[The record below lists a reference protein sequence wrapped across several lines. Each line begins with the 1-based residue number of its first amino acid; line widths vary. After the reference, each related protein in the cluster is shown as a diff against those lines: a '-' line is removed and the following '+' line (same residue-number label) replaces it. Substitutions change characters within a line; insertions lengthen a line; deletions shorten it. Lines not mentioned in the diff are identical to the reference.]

1 MFINKFFNNISGHQ
15 ISKFGIYGIG
25 QAVNL
30 ISPLLVLPYIIS
42 ICGEEGLGKSGVGFS
57 LALIAIV
64 LVDYGSYIN
73 GTKDVSIN
81 TTNKVVLE
89 EIFLKVYLSKS
100 ILLIL
105 VLFFLSLFCLI
116 IPFFRRDF
124 IQFLLSFSI
133 IVGQFVNPTWFLQ
146 GIQNFKWIS
155 IINVLS
161 KVLYLLL
168 IFIFIK
174 QPQDYIYINLF
185 YGLGLFFSS
194 LIAFFWIRKKFS
206 FNLSN
211 FSMVKAKELI
221 KSEFS
226 LTISQLFFSFYQY
239 SPIIIVGFLGG
250 NQMAGQFKIIDQI
263 VMLFRTYFQVFFNFI
278 YPDVCLRIFNN
289 AKEGVSNWF
298 LKNVLNYVL
307 ILFIII
313 LFYWKST
320 DILMYFNVE
329 NNSFKAIQGN
339 FEIALLIPVFMGIS
353 FALKQ
358 LVFAFS
364 KNNVYIFITI
374 ITTFLS
380 LLLVGLLTSTFGLLG
395 AFLTLIFT
403 EIIVVT
409 LYLIV
414 LKDVFFLKIESN
426 VEI

>member
-1 MFINKFFNNISGHQ
+1 
-15 ISKFGIYGIG
+15 
-25 QAVNL
+25 
-30 ISPLLVLPYIIS
+30 
-42 ICGEEGLGKSGVGFS
+42 
-57 LALIAIV
+57 
-64 LVDYGSYIN
+64 
-73 GTKDVSIN
+73 
-81 TTNKVVLE
+81 
-89 EIFLKVYLSKS
+89 
-100 ILLIL
+100 
-105 VLFFLSLFCLI
+105 
-116 IPFFRRDF
+116 
-124 IQFLLSFSI
+124 
-133 IVGQFVNPTWFLQ
+133 
-146 GIQNFKWIS
+146 
-155 IINVLS
+155 
-161 KVLYLLL
+161 
-168 IFIFIK
+168 
-174 QPQDYIYINLF
+174 
-185 YGLGLFFSS
+185 
-194 LIAFFWIRKKFS
+194 
-206 FNLSN
+206 
-211 FSMVKAKELI
+211 
-221 KSEFS
+221 
-226 LTISQLFFSFYQY
+226 
-239 SPIIIVGFLGG
+239 
-250 NQMAGQFKIIDQI
+250 MAGQFKIIDQI

>member
-1 MFINKFFNNISGHQ
+1 M
-15 ISKFGIYGIG
+15 
-25 QAVNL
+25 
-30 ISPLLVLPYIIS
+30 
-42 ICGEEGLGKSGVGFS
+42 
-57 LALIAIV
+57 
-64 LVDYGSYIN
+64 
-73 GTKDVSIN
+73 
-81 TTNKVVLE
+81 VLE

-100 ILLIL
+100 ILLIV

-185 YGLGLFFSS
+185 YGLGLIFSS

-395 AFLTLIFT
+395 TFLTLIFT